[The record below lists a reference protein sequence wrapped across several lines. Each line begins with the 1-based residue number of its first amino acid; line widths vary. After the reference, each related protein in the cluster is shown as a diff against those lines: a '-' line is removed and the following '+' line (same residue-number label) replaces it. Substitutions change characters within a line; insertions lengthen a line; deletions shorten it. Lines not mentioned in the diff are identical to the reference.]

1 MTKRHLHRRRSRAKG
16 FSLVTVLLVS
26 ALAGLWLAAT
36 TLAVMPVY
44 QRVGQSRY
52 REVARLAAEYGIE
65 QEIANLNALLGA
77 TKNPFDGLSIGQT
90 RVDNF
95 TVPQNYG
102 LTANAAVTVTN
113 QAPPSTSQ
121 IYDPLA
127 DPTNPRSQLATILYK
142 TKNVNDWRSLVSVGT
157 YGSST
162 YTITV
167 MVKPNYNYANTS
179 SITPQFLSGEFGAN
193 EVSLLQNVNVTVPTN
208 SNFADVGGGQAI
220 YLGLDGENK
229 GFTGKNVV
237 VQGNVEVDGL
247 SSNGAASGILDSSV
261 SLIDGNL
268 YTNGSVSKNISGF
281 AQNDNVFGTQGI
293 QAETSLSATMA
304 PVPQAP
310 SDATNLGFISAT
322 SSQNPTINL
331 PAGNYIISGMNL
343 PAGTSLS
350 TSGAVNL
357 FVQGDVGIGSSAINV
372 ASGATINNAS
382 GIPSNLNIYYNGAN
396 NVSIQNSNGTTTA
409 ANIYA
414 PNATVSL
421 GPTSSNANY
430 NGSVVANALRIQ
442 NETVNFSTSTIA
454 SSGSLNGGAFAAGG
468 AGNFRL
474 ISMTPVSYLEHW

>member
-1 MTKRHLHRRRSRAKG
+1 MKKRYPSRRRSRSKG

-26 ALAGLWLAAT
+26 ALASLWLAAT
-36 TLAVMPVY
+36 TLSVMPVY

-52 REVARLAAEYGIE
+52 KEVARLAAEYGID
-65 QEIANLNALLGA
+65 QEIASLNALLGT
-77 TKNPFDGLSIGQT
+77 TKNPFDGLAIGQT
-90 RVDNF
+90 RIDNF

-113 QAPPSTSQ
+113 QAPPSIPPNVSQ

-127 DPTNPRSQLATILYK
+127 DATNPRSQVATLYK
-142 TKNVNDWRSLVSVGT
+142 TTNVNDWRSLVSVGT
-157 YGSST
+157 YGNST
-162 YTITV
+162 CTITV
-167 MVKPNYNYANTS
+167 MVKPNYNYANTG
-179 SITPQFLSGEFGAN
+179 SITPQFLSGEYGAN

-208 SNFADVGGGQAI
+208 SSFADVGGGQSI

-247 SSNGAASGILDSSV
+247 SSNGTAVGILDSSV

-281 AQNDNVFGTQGI
+281 AQNNNVLGTQGI
-293 QAETSLSATMA
+293 QAETTLSATMA

-322 SSQNPTINL
+322 SSQNPNISL

-343 PAGTSLS
+343 PTGTSLS

-382 GIPSNLNIYYNGAN
+382 GTPSNLNIYYNGTN
-396 NVSIQNSNGTTTA
+396 NVSIQNSNGTTTT

-421 GPTSSNANY
+421 GPTSSNGNF

-442 NETVNFSTSTIA
+442 NETVNFSTSTL
-454 SSGSLNGGAFAAGG
+454 GSTNGAFTAVG

-474 ISMTPVSYLEHW
+474 ISMTPVSYQEH